1 VTALEPRP
9 SDHVRTEPVRAL
21 LAPEERSPAAAR
33 RIVRNAVLEA
43 GLDHVLDEALLLTTE
58 LVTNALVHGGTE
70 VELEVEAE
78 DELLR
83 VLVSDRGHGRVLLAA
98 TPSEEREGG
107 RGIYLV
113 DALASAWG
121 TRQSPHGKTVW
132 FELGNSGPRRVT
144 SRPALGAPA
153 RRDLSFMI
161 GIAPDLEQ
169 RLGPARLVEELLAR
183 VVEGLDLEHGWVLAR
198 RPADAEWSVYA
209 AYDEAPHPDPE
220 AVCRGLADDW
230 PTIPFCGADGAVIGA
245 LVLGRAPDDEDDFA
259 VVRLVAE
266 RIGVILRDEH
276 ARVAQLRTRGSLALL
291 AEAGEMFAGTLD
303 VQLTATLA
311 ARLVVPRLASW
322 AAVWTVFQRAPVLQA
337 VAHADESMLE
347 GMRGALLS
355 PETRDWLHDQ
365 LRLGAMA
372 RAALV
377 PPKNLGA
384 LCGMDTDACGECF
397 TLPLTARGR
406 LLGLMLVGCEQGRG
420 FVVDELALLADLSRT
435 AALAIDNARLYEE
448 QTAIAEGLQ
457 SWLLPRELPNV
468 AGCEF
473 GARYA
478 PAGEGNEVGGDFY
491 DVFPLPG
498 GGCGIAIGDVC
509 GKGAEAAA
517 ITGIAREV
525 LRLLIRDGQSPPM
538 ALARLNEALI
548 ALGDRGR
555 LCTVVL
561 GTVRRRE
568 DGIAVRFSSAGHPPP
583 VHLGAFDKA
592 RFVGTSGSLLGV
604 LPDIDV
610 SDDEVILAPG
620 DSLVLYT
627 DGVTERRGP
636 SGMFGEEN
644 LLETLR
650 GARGATAPELAGV
663 VQTATQQFGQFGAPR
678 DDLAVLVVRATD
690 PL

>member
-1 VTALEPRP
+1 M
-9 SDHVRTEPVRAL
+9 

-33 RIVRNAVLEA
+33 RIVRKAVLEA
-43 GLDHVLDEALLLTTE
+43 GMEHVLDEALLLTTE
-58 LVTNALVHGGTE
+58 LVTNALIHGGTE
-70 VELEVEAE
+70 VELEVAVEGKT
-78 DELLR
+78 LR
-83 VLVSDRGHGRVLLAA
+83 VQVSDRGDGRVLIPDI
-98 TPSEEREGG
+98 PSEEREGG
-107 RGIYLV
+107 RGIHLV

-121 TRQSPHGKTVW
+121 TRHSAQGKTVW
-132 FELGNSGPRRVT
+132 FELGTTEAPT
-144 SRPALGAPA
+144 AAPRPAVVAPP
-153 RRDLSFMI
+153 RRDLSFVL
-161 GIAPDLEQ
+161 GLAPDLEQ
-169 RLGPARLVEELLAR
+169 RLGPARLIEELLAR
-183 VVEGLDLEHGWVLAR
+183 VVEGLELTHGWVVAR
-198 RPADAEWSVYA
+198 RPSDTEWSVYA
-209 AYDEAPHPDPE
+209 TYDETPPPDPE

-230 PTIPFCGADGAVIGA
+230 PTVPFSGADGAVIGA
-245 LVLGRAPDDEDDFA
+245 LVLGTMPGNADDFA
-259 VVRLVAE
+259 LVRLVAE

-276 ARVAQLRTRGSLALL
+276 ARVAQVRTRGSLALL

-337 VAHADESMLE
+337 VAHGDESMVE
-347 GMRGALLS
+347 GMHSALLG
-355 PETRDWLHDQ
+355 PETREWLDGQ
-365 LRLGAMA
+365 VRKGAMA
-372 RAALV
+372 HAALV
-377 PPKNLGA
+377 PSKSLGS
-384 LCGMDTDACGECF
+384 LCGVEVDNCSECF
-397 TLPLTARGR
+397 VLPLTARGR

-420 FVVDELALLADLSRT
+420 FVMDEMALLADLART

-457 SWLLPRELPNV
+457 SWLLPRDLPDV
-468 AGCEF
+468 LGCEF

-525 LRLLIRDGQSPPM
+525 LRLLIRDGQSPPV
-538 ALARLNEALI
+538 ALARLNESLI

-568 DGIAVRFSSAGHPPP
+568 DGVAVRFSSAGHPPP
-583 VHLGAFDKA
+583 VHLAKSGKV

-604 LPDIDV
+604 LADIDV
-610 SDDEVILAPG
+610 SDDEVLLAPG

-627 DGVTERRGP
+627 DGVTERRGAH
-636 SGMFGEEN
+636 GMFGEEN
-644 LLETLR
+644 LLATLQA
-650 GARGATAPELAGV
+650 ARGAAASELAGV
-663 VQTATQQFGQFGAPR
+663 VQSATQQFGQFGAPR
-678 DDLAVLVVRATD
+678 DDLAVLVVQATD
-690 PL
+690 P